1 MFKRSENAWIL
12 VGALALIYLI
22 NIGFP
27 TYGGSIANTYMSEA
41 LGMSKSSLGAGF
53 SLFTLFQGVSGVA
66 VLLSIQRLGVKRTLL
81 VGTLMIL
88 AGSLLMRFG
97 VTESWQYVVVYGG
110 LIGLGTGFG
119 AILPITTSI
128 TLWFEKRR
136 ALAMSVVLAAGG
148 MGGLVS
154 SPLVDRIVTSTERG
168 WQAGWELVAL
178 VAVVSFLIALVF
190 VRDKPGDAGGTDEIE
205 PISVADGSQVGA
217 GLARTARVYRTPRDW
232 KTADALR
239 SRALWLF
246 SIGSLAFGAPF
257 WLCVAHSASHLRDLG
272 VSPSTASLALGLLTA
287 FSIAGRLLAGSLGDR
302 IEPRFLWAGA
312 LILLAAGCLAIL
324 QARTV
329 AAIVLYACLVGMGFG
344 VAYVCRAVTVGNYF
358 GASVFASIN
367 GILGSLLTV
376 FMAAVPWIAGMIR
389 DTQGSY
395 GPAFVGIAVFSLVG
409 SLCLLA
415 IREPKV
421 SLLAETGQ
429 VSE

>member
-1 MFKRSENAWIL
+1 

-53 SLFTLFQGVSGVA
+53 SLFTLFQGISGIV
-66 VLLSIQRLGVKRTLL
+66 VLLSINRLGVKRTILL
-81 VGTLMIL
+81 GTLMIL

-97 VTESWQYVVVYGG
+97 VREGWQYVVVFGG
-110 LIGLGTGFG
+110 LVGLGTGFG
-119 AILPITTSI
+119 AILPITTAI

-136 ALAMSVVLAAGG
+136 ALAMSLVLAAGG

-178 VAVVSFLIALVF
+178 VTVVAFLITLVF
-190 VRDKPGDAGGTDEIE
+190 VRDKPSDGHGTDEQSLGSL
-205 PISVADGSQVGA
+205 PDGGQAGA
-217 GLARTARVYRTPRDW
+217 APARTSRVYRTPKDW
-232 KTADALR
+232 TTADALR

-272 VSPSTASLALGLLTA
+272 VTPSTASLALGLLTA
-287 FSIAGRLLAGSLGDR
+287 FSIVGRLVAGSLGDR
-302 IEPRFLWAGA
+302 IEPRFLWVAA

-324 QARTV
+324 QARTT
-329 AAIVLYACLVGMGFG
+329 AAIVLYAFLIGMGFG
-344 VAYVCRAVTVGNYF
+344 VAYVCRAVTVGNFF
-358 GASVFASIN
+358 GASVYASIN
-367 GILGSLLTV
+367 GILGSLLTG
-376 FMAAVPWIAGMIR
+376 FTAAVPWIAGMIR
-389 DTQGSY
+389 DAQGTY
-395 GPAFVGIAVFSLVG
+395 GPAFVGIAVFCLIG

-415 IREPKV
+415 IREPNFG
-421 SLLAETGQ
+421 LLAE
-429 VSE
+429 EAK